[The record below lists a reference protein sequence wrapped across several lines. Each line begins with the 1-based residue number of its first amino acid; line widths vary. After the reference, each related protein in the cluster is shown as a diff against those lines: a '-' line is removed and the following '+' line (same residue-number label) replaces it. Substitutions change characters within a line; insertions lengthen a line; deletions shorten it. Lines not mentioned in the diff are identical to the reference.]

1 MPRPKK
7 PRLSPRKPPSQERSR
22 QLVADILEAAV
33 RVLKKHG
40 ARNFTTIRVAQ
51 TAGISVGSLYQ
62 YFPNKESILFR
73 LQADEWSVTWQSMRA
88 VLLRE
93 GAPFER
99 LREMVRLFFESE
111 SEEAELRVALDD
123 AHALLRNAPEAQQL
137 KAAAFDDMK
146 TFIGEAVPSI
156 TGKQRSFVAKYVF
169 TALGAIAEEVTE
181 QRPSATELAQFAD
194 ATALMLEQYLRV
206 TARHVLSS

>member
-22 QLVADILEAAV
+22 QLVADILEAAI

-73 LQADEWSVTWQSMRA
+73 LQADEWETTWKSLRSVLTG
-88 VLLRE
+88 E
-93 GAPFER
+93 GPPFER
-99 LREMVRLFFESE
+99 LHEMVRLFFASE
-111 SEEAELRVALDD
+111 AEEAELRVALDD

-137 KAAAFDDMK
+137 KANALDDMK
-146 TFIGEAVPSI
+146 TFIAEAVPTI
-156 TGKQRSFVAKYVF
+156 TGKQRTFVARYLF

-181 QRPSATELAQFAD
+181 QRPSPAELEQFTN